1 MGKEIVTIDS
11 ISLEIAKLFR
21 LERKIV
27 ELSASIKADL
37 AAKEKLKKKLFEKKK
52 KIYEMREI
60 LIEKGVLNGGDSNE
74 WYVSIIT
81 N

>member
-1 MGKEIVTIDS
+1 MGKEIVTLDS

-37 AAKEKLKKKLFEKKK
+37 VAKEKLKKQLFEKKK
-52 KIYEMREI
+52 KIYEMRTS
-60 LIEKGVLNGGDSNE
+60 LIERGILKEDEKIDREEGE
-74 WYVSIIT
+74 KC
-81 N
+81 

>member
-21 LERKIV
+21 LERKNV

-37 AAKEKLKKKLFEKKK
+37 AAKEKLKKQLFEKKK
-52 KIYEMREI
+52 KIYEMRKS
-60 LIEKGVLNGGDSNE
+60 LIERGILKEEEKIDKEVGE
-74 WYVSIIT
+74 KC
-81 N
+81 

>member
-37 AAKEKLKKKLFEKKK
+37 AAKEKLKKQLFEKKK
-52 KIYEMREI
+52 KIYEMRKS
-60 LIEKGVLNGGDSNE
+60 LIERGILKEDEKTDKEGGE
-74 WYVSIIT
+74 KC
-81 N
+81 

>member
-21 LERKIV
+21 LERKNV

-37 AAKEKLKKKLFEKKK
+37 AAKEKLKKQLFEKKK
-52 KIYEMREI
+52 KIYEMRKS
-60 LIEKGVLNGGDSNE
+60 LIERGILKEDEKIDKDGGE
-74 WYVSIIT
+74 KC
-81 N
+81 

>member
-37 AAKEKLKKKLFEKKK
+37 VAKEKLKKQLFEKKK
-52 KIYEMREI
+52 KIYEMRKS
-60 LIEKGVLNGGDSNE
+60 LIERGILKEDE
-74 WYVSIIT
+74 KIDK
-81 N
+81 

>member
-1 MGKEIVTIDS
+1 MGKEIVTLDS

-37 AAKEKLKKKLFEKKK
+37 VAKEKLKKQLFEKK
-52 KIYEMREI
+52 
-60 LIEKGVLNGGDSNE
+60 
-74 WYVSIIT
+74 
-81 N
+81 

>member
-37 AAKEKLKKKLFEKKK
+37 VAKEKLKKQLFEKKK
-52 KIYEMREI
+52 KIYEMRKS
-60 LIEKGVLNGGDSNE
+60 LIERGILKEDEKIDKDGGKKC
-74 WYVSIIT
+74 
-81 N
+81 

>member
-1 MGKEIVTIDS
+1 MGKEMVTIDS

-37 AAKEKLKKKLFEKKK
+37 AAKEKLKKQLFEKKK
-52 KIYEMREI
+52 KIYEMRKS
-60 LIEKGVLNGGDSNE
+60 LIERGILKEDEKIDKEGGKKC
-74 WYVSIIT
+74 
-81 N
+81 

>member
-27 ELSASIKADL
+27 ELNASIKADL
-37 AAKEKLKKKLFEKKK
+37 AAKEKLKKQLFEKKK
-52 KIYEMREI
+52 KIYEMRKS
-60 LIEKGVLNGGDSNE
+60 LIERGILKEDEKIDKEGG
-74 WYVSIIT
+74 
-81 N
+81 

>member
-1 MGKEIVTIDS
+1 MGKEIVTLDS

-37 AAKEKLKKKLFEKKK
+37 VAKEKLKKQLFEKKK
-52 KIYEMREI
+52 KIYEMRKS
-60 LIEKGVLNGGDSNE
+60 LIERGILKEDEKIDREEGE
-74 WYVSIIT
+74 KC
-81 N
+81 

>member
-1 MGKEIVTIDS
+1 MSKEIVTIDS

-37 AAKEKLKKKLFEKKK
+37 AAKEKLKKQLFEKKK
-52 KIYEMREI
+52 KIYEMRKS
-60 LIEKGVLNGGDSNE
+60 LIERGILKEDEKIDKEGGKKC
-74 WYVSIIT
+74 
-81 N
+81 

>member
-37 AAKEKLKKKLFEKKK
+37 SAKEKLKKQLFEKKK
-52 KIYEMREI
+52 KIYEMRKS
-60 LIEKGVLNGGDSNE
+60 LIERGILKEDEKIDKEGGKKC
-74 WYVSIIT
+74 
-81 N
+81 

>member
-37 AAKEKLKKKLFEKKK
+37 AAKEKLKKQLFEKKK
-52 KIYEMREI
+52 KIYEMRKS
-60 LIEKGVLNGGDSNE
+60 LIERGILKEDEKIDKEGGKKC
-74 WYVSIIT
+74 
-81 N
+81 

>member
-27 ELSASIKADL
+27 ELSASIKVDL
-37 AAKEKLKKKLFEKKK
+37 AVKEKLKKQLFEKKK
-52 KIYEMREI
+52 KIYEMRKS
-60 LIEKGVLNGGDSNE
+60 LIERGILKEDEKIDKEGGE
-74 WYVSIIT
+74 KC
-81 N
+81 

>member
-37 AAKEKLKKKLFEKKK
+37 AAKERLKKQLFEKKK
-52 KIYEMREI
+52 KIYEMRKS
-60 LIEKGVLNGGDSNE
+60 LIERGILKEDEKIDKEGGKKC
-74 WYVSIIT
+74 
-81 N
+81 

>member
-1 MGKEIVTIDS
+1 MSKEIVTIDS

-37 AAKEKLKKKLFEKKK
+37 SAKEKLKKQLFEKKK
-52 KIYEMREI
+52 KIYEMRKS
-60 LIEKGVLNGGDSNE
+60 LIERGILKEDEKIDKEGGKKC
-74 WYVSIIT
+74 
-81 N
+81 

>member
-27 ELSASIKADL
+27 ELSASIKVDL
-37 AAKEKLKKKLFEKKK
+37 AAKEKLKKQLFEKKK
-52 KIYEMREI
+52 KIYEMRKS
-60 LIEKGVLNGGDSNE
+60 LIERGILKEDEKIDKEGGE
-74 WYVSIIT
+74 KC
-81 N
+81 

>member
-37 AAKEKLKKKLFEKKK
+37 AAKEKLKKQLFEKKK
-52 KIYEMREI
+52 KIYEMRKS
-60 LIEKGVLNGGDSNE
+60 LIERGILKEEKNL
-74 WYVSIIT
+74 
-81 N
+81 

>member
-27 ELSASIKADL
+27 ELSALIKADL
-37 AAKEKLKKKLFEKKK
+37 AAKEKLKKQLFEKKK
-52 KIYEMREI
+52 KIYEMRKS
-60 LIEKGVLNGGDSNE
+60 LIERGILKEDEKIDKEGGKKC
-74 WYVSIIT
+74 
-81 N
+81 

>member
-37 AAKEKLKKKLFEKKK
+37 AAKEKLKKQLFEKKK
-52 KIYEMREI
+52 KIYEMRKS
-60 LIEKGVLNGGDSNE
+60 LIERGILKEDE
-74 WYVSIIT
+74 KIDKKKKKKC
-81 N
+81 

>member
-37 AAKEKLKKKLFEKKK
+37 AAKEKLKKQLFEEKK
-52 KIYEMREI
+52 KIYEMRKS
-60 LIEKGVLNGGDSNE
+60 LIERGILKEDEKIDKEGGKKC
-74 WYVSIIT
+74 
-81 N
+81 

>member
-37 AAKEKLKKKLFEKKK
+37 AAKEKLKKQLFEKKK
-52 KIYEMREI
+52 KIYEMRES
-60 LIEKGVLNGGDSNE
+60 LIERGILKEDEKIDKEGGKKC
-74 WYVSIIT
+74 
-81 N
+81 

>member
-1 MGKEIVTIDS
+1 MGKEIATLDS

-37 AAKEKLKKKLFEKKK
+37 AAKEKLKKQLFEKKK
-52 KIYEMREI
+52 KIYEMRKS
-60 LIEKGVLNGGDSNE
+60 LIERGILKEDEKIDKEGGKKC
-74 WYVSIIT
+74 
-81 N
+81 

>member
-37 AAKEKLKKKLFEKKK
+37 SAKEKLKKQLFEKKK
-52 KIYEMREI
+52 KIYEMRKS
-60 LIEKGVLNGGDSNE
+60 LIERGILKEDEKIDKEGGE
-74 WYVSIIT
+74 KC
-81 N
+81 

>member
-27 ELSASIKADL
+27 ELSASIKVDL
-37 AAKEKLKKKLFEKKK
+37 AAKEKLKKQLFEKKK
-52 KIYEMREI
+52 KIYEMRKS
-60 LIEKGVLNGGDSNE
+60 LIERGILKEDEKIDKEGGKKC
-74 WYVSIIT
+74 
-81 N
+81 

>member
-1 MGKEIVTIDS
+1 MGKEIVTLDS

-27 ELSASIKADL
+27 ELSVSIKADL
-37 AAKEKLKKKLFEKKK
+37 AAKEKLKKQLFEKKK

-74 WYVSIIT
+74 
-81 N
+81 

>member
-1 MGKEIVTIDS
+1 MGKEIFTIDS

-37 AAKEKLKKKLFEKKK
+37 AAKEKLKKQLFEKKK
-52 KIYEMREI
+52 KIYEMRKS
-60 LIEKGVLNGGDSNE
+60 LIERGILKEDEKIDKEGGKKC
-74 WYVSIIT
+74 
-81 N
+81 

>member
-21 LERKIV
+21 LERRIV

-37 AAKEKLKKKLFEKKK
+37 AAKEKLKKQLFEKKK
-52 KIYEMREI
+52 KIYEMRKS
-60 LIEKGVLNGGDSNE
+60 LIERGILKEDE
-74 WYVSIIT
+74 KIDKKKKKKC
-81 N
+81 